1 MHLDRML
8 RLGREVR
15 RYCLPKIILLNQGK
29 ASNSPCLSLL
39 PLAPP
44 VSPQTWHSW
53 SSFPSFPPDSSIRT
67 SSCCKLAGGWI
78 MTWIGEEGNGEGP
91 ASNSASS
98 SHPFLRLSYLEKCLQ
113 RVSQSP
119 DCPWGPVTTYC
130 HSLSPVESTAE
141 AIPQG
146 YPRSKKRRTEGE
158 VLCVWV
164 SGYSALLPSC
174 RASS

>member
-1 MHLDRML
+1 
-8 RLGREVR
+8 
-15 RYCLPKIILLNQGK
+15 
-29 ASNSPCLSLL
+29 
-39 PLAPP
+39 
-44 VSPQTWHSW
+44 
-53 SSFPSFPPDSSIRT
+53 
-67 SSCCKLAGGWI
+67 

-164 SGYSALLPSC
+164 SGSIVRTTCTFTLSFLPLLEHPTGHN
-174 RASS
+174 